1 MSQETLRYDAEGT
14 VTFLTTEDGGRSG
27 PAFSGYHPQFH
38 YAGQDYAA
46 LSTYPDVTQ
55 VNPGDTV
62 RVFLSFLIPE
72 RHIGRVIV
80 GTPFLFREGRRIV
93 AYGSISK
100 LLDPTSDT
108 R

>member
-1 MSQETLRYDAEGT
+1 
-14 VTFLTTEDGGRSG
+14 VTFLTAEDGGRSG
-27 PAFSGYHPQFH
+27 PAFSGYRPQFH
-38 YAGQDYAA
+38 YAGHDWIA

-62 RVFLSFLIPE
+62 RVFLSFLSPE
-72 RHIGRVIV
+72 RHLGQVIV

-100 LLDPTSDT
+100 ILTPTSVT
-108 R
+108 PGHP